1 MFARVAVLVALSG
14 AATGAVAEQSSRDQ
28 ILGAWSLVSV
38 ESVRDDGVKS
48 EPFGTNPKG
57 VIIFSPE
64 GHFSLFQSRSE
75 VPKLASNDRAKATPD
90 EATAVMAAA
99 IAYYGTYSLNE
110 ADKTITVRLEGSTFA
125 NLLGGEQK
133 RLITALTADE
143 LAFTNP
149 RTPAG
154 LTLHTRW
161 RRAK

>member
-1 MFARVAVLVALSG
+1 
-14 AATGAVAEQSSRDQ
+14 
-28 ILGAWSLVSV
+28 
-38 ESVRDDGVKS
+38 
-48 EPFGTNPKG
+48 
-57 VIIFSPE
+57 
-64 GHFSLFQSRSE
+64 
-75 VPKLASNDRAKATPD
+75 
-90 EATAVMAAA
+90 MAAA

>member
-1 MFARVAVLVALSG
+1 
-14 AATGAVAEQSSRDQ
+14 
-28 ILGAWSLVSV
+28 
-38 ESVRDDGVKS
+38 VRDDGVKS

-125 NLLGGEQK
+125 NLLGGEQ
-133 RLITALTADE
+133 
-143 LAFTNP
+143 
-149 RTPAG
+149 
-154 LTLHTRW
+154 
-161 RRAK
+161 